1 MKKVTPIGRKIK
13 ELREQQDRRS
23 TQKEFAYAV
32 GISERMLRKIEN
44 ENALLSVGILERIAK
59 LLGVPH
65 SQLAFSLNG
74 PQAVPL
80 LDVPDLCEALD
91 FSKDRLIPRF
101 EDCFAYACM
110 DEGKLYAAMRNSNDV
125 KTVVKTSLND
135 ETEAYVR
142 ELVEILGSLTRDHRD
157 AVLPPVAI
165 DEGQIRRRIRQLMV
179 LLKGND
185 VWLYETDV
193 MRRLPERDTLDSDDE
208 DCTWSWRTM
217 IVFGPPGEYGE
228 TSIDIEVDNGRP
240 HILKGFPKASASR

>member
-1 MKKVTPIGRKIK
+1 MRKVTPIGCKIK
-13 ELREQQDRRS
+13 ELRELQDRCS

-44 ENALLSVGILERIAK
+44 ENALLSVGILERIAQ

-65 SQLAFSLNG
+65 SQLAFSLKG

-80 LDVPDLCEALD
+80 LEVPDLCEALD

-101 EDCFAYACM
+101 EDYLAYACM
-110 DEGKLYAAMRNSNDV
+110 DEGKLYEEVRNSDDI

-135 ETEAYVR
+135 ETEAYVQ
-142 ELVEILGSLTRDHRD
+142 ELVEILGSLTRDHRF
-157 AVLPPVAI
+157 AVPPPVAI
-165 DEGQIRRRIRQLMV
+165 DEGPTKRRIRQIMV

-185 VWLYETDV
+185 IWLYEADV

-208 DCTWSWRTM
+208 NCAWSCRKM
-217 IVFGPPGEYGE
+217 VVFGPPGEYGE
-228 TSIDIEVDNGRP
+228 TSIDVEVDNGRP
-240 HILKGFPKASASR
+240 YILKGFPEARAS